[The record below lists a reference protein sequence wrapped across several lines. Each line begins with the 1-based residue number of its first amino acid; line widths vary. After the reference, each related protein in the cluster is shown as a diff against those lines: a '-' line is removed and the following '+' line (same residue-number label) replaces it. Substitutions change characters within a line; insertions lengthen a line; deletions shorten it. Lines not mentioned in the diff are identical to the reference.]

1 MSLTALEIRGSFV
14 FRYFYGKQKVHN
26 SIVLEMPEKRAVG

>member
-1 MSLTALEIRGSFV
+1 MSLTALEIRGFV
-14 FRYFYGKQKVHN
+14 FQYFYGKQKVHN